1 LCGRTK
7 EEHDENL
14 KVFLNAAKEC
24 HLTLNE
30 GKCKCATET
39 ISLLGYHIS
48 KGVLQP
54 DPDHVKPVLNMPVV
68 PRNSKE
74 LQRLVGLFAYYA
86 QWIPRYCDKI
96 RPLVAAKVFPLDENA
111 AGAVKVLMDDLS
123 SAALGA
129 IDEKLP
135 FVLKTNASE
144 NAISATL
151 NQQNRPV
158 AFVSRTLNSN
168 ERRHVSVEKE
178 ALAIVQAVRKWAH
191 LLTGRRFKIA
201 TDRRSVAF
209 MYDNNNHGKIKN
221 DKVLR

>member
-1 LCGRTK
+1 
-7 EEHDENL
+7 
-14 KVFLNAAKEC
+14 
-24 HLTLNE
+24 
-30 GKCKCATET
+30 
-39 ISLLGYHIS
+39 
-48 KGVLQP
+48 
-54 DPDHVKPVLNMPVV
+54 MPVV